1 MEQGTYDKKKC
12 MLYTSS
18 IELEKDENA
27 IERKILL
34 SENVPQRA
42 VFTRE
47 HTVIKYSYIIP
58 NINDNVGVRFI
69 LNDKANYEVFN
80 FGSGE
85 KTDVITIA
93 KTLIEKYH
101 SKVKYKISGNYRV
114 GDIKDNEADLTK
126 IKTLLGYKPKVK
138 FKEGISKFVDWVER
152 QEVEKDN
159 YLASI
164 EEMKKKG
171 LYK

>member
-1 MEQGTYDKKKC
+1 

-69 LNDKANYEVFN
+69 LNDKANYEVDFYIYKN
-80 FGSGE
+80 FLS
-85 KTDVITIA
+85 TVTVTNNQQQI
-93 KTLIEKYH
+93 IEP
-101 SKVKYKISGNYRV
+101 
-114 GDIKDNEADLTK
+114 KDYNQYC
-126 IKTLLGYKPKVK
+126 LLDQPCP
-138 FKEGISKFVDWVER
+138 
-152 QEVEKDN
+152 
-159 YLASI
+159 L
-164 EEMKKKG
+164 M
-171 LYK
+171 